1 MHFLPELALI
11 VITNVGKCRM
21 ENLLIIVS
29 LMKSITW
36 REAILEGF
44 CRSGAMVYLQIS
56 KH

>member
-1 MHFLPELALI
+1 MHFLPELAMI

>member
-1 MHFLPELALI
+1 MELAMI

-36 REAILEGF
+36 REAILKGF
-44 CRSGAMVYLQIS
+44 CRGGAMVYLQIS